1 MCRRRARGENNGDG
15 SAWDDRKG
23 SLYTSSR
30 SSFFEVE
37 KEGAVRSTR
46 PSSTAMTAAFQRR
59 RTTQP
64 CTQRPTVPL
73 RQHPSAVPYTA
84 ALFFCLLNVKGGT
97 RDQGARRYSIDNRA
111 ARKRAPEF
119 REACTLW
126 LVRLAGVSGV
136 RYTLTPQC
144 LRIVATERRDLVVPP
159 NRCFQS
165 SSRVNTLLAR
175 HGL

>member
-1 MCRRRARGENNGDG
+1 VCRRRARGENNGDG

-30 SSFFEVE
+30 SSFSEVE

-97 RDQGARRYSIDNRA
+97 RDQGARRYSIDSRA

-119 REACTLW
+119 RLQGSVHPVVSPTRRGIRSTL
-126 LVRLAGVSGV
+126 
-136 RYTLTPQC
+136 YFN
-144 LRIVATERRDLVVPP
+144 PP
-159 NRCFQS
+159 VFEDCGNRAPGPRGAAQPLFSVFES
-165 SSRVNTLLAR
+165 SK
-175 HGL
+175 H